1 MMKLQLREA
10 TSSQEDYSKFEEMYK
25 NFRYAEI
32 DGKMIP
38 RSKLVL
44 ETKEK
49 YMHYIDQEG
58 NVLFIVEECS
68 GNIVGY
74 FIMAWYED
82 GGAKINEM
90 HIVESCQRKG
100 YGKKAVKELIS
111 LVKEEGFKWIELMS
125 YSIATDNF
133 WSACNFRY
141 IGRDDQYEF
150 HIK

>member
-1 MMKLQLREA
+1 MTNLLLREA
-10 TSSQEDYSKFEEMYK
+10 TASSLDYEQFDGMYQ
-25 NFRYAEI
+25 NFRYSEI
-32 DGKMIP
+32 DGKSIP
-38 RSKLVL
+38 RNNAVL
-44 ETKEK
+44 STKDA
-49 YMHYIDQEG
+49 YLHYIDQEG
-58 NVLFIVEECS
+58 NILFVVEECS
-68 GNIVGY
+68 GNVVGY

-90 HIVESCQRKG
+90 HIIESCQRKG
-100 YGKKAVKELIS
+100 YGKKAVKELIK

-150 HIK
+150 HIN